1 MMGGLIWAK
10 NDWKGFGRQYD
21 ETSLYSSIQQSALT
35 FPIGKGKFQT
45 LKDFINHRGYNIYG
59 IYYAKVEY
67 KQGVLY
73 RYNKH
78 NRYTHIDLSRAKE
91 LGLKVELIQDGSPNA
106 LVYEKET
113 KVPGEVIFGEYVN
126 FLFKGLKNKGG
137 IIRRVAK
144 RILNTLWGA
153 LYALLKKYYQ
163 F

>member
-1 MMGGLIWAK
+1 M
-10 NDWKGFGRQYD
+10 
-21 ETSLYSSIQQSALT
+21 
-35 FPIGKGKFQT
+35 

-59 IYYAKVEY
+59 IYHAQIEY
-67 KQGVLY
+67 NTKNTLFQ
-73 RYNKH
+73 RYNKY

-113 KVPGEVIFGEYVN
+113 RIPGEVIFGEYVN